1 MRTPSIA
8 AILALLAPA
17 AVAADLPGEPTGH
30 VLIRFDAEPSS
41 ATLDRLASAHGAGIQ
56 HLSGSWPVYALTDPK
71 SDPVA
76 LAAVIQARTDVR
88 WAYPDLIVQTE
99 LHALPLD
106 DTYADQLWHLEN
118 VGQVEGA
125 LPGMDINVLPAWEI
139 TNGDGIL
146 IGIIDGGVE
155 EHVDLATVQPGID
168 KLDGDGDASPGAEQ
182 SNPAHGTV
190 VAGVAGAI
198 GNNGQ
203 GVAGVAWA
211 AEILPVRLVGG
222 GASLQQMYEAFV
234 ESVDRG
240 AHVLNNS
247 WGFNTE
253 EPCDSISDLPPLN
266 EGIAYA
272 RDVGRDGLGT
282 VVVFSAGNSGC
293 EQNDYP
299 MLRDNENVI
308 AVGSINDR
316 AVKWGYSVWGN
327 HVDIGAPS
335 GGLGGGG
342 GRPGLYSTDMFG
354 DVGFNGAGE
363 NNEYTDRMGGT
374 SGAAPVV
381 SGTVALMLAANPRI
395 TEAEVRRVLC
405 ATATKVD
412 PTGTTY
418 DSTGW
423 SPYYGCGRVDAGAA
437 VVAVANEAPPAPVLT
452 TADGA
457 SMSWDDATFTWTN
470 GADPDGD
477 PLTWALELTPIDVA
491 VPPPLDE
498 QPLVLRAGLI
508 ETSYTLRGLRWATG
522 TWEARVVASDLWGR
536 GAWSE
541 PITFTLTDPPPAPPP
556 TEGDEGTGCQSNQ
569 SPGHPGRGI
578 VLALA
583 LLLGGVRRLH
593 GDRARE

>member
-1 MRTPSIA
+1 MRTISL
-8 AILALLAPA
+8 AILLASIPLALA
-17 AVAADLPGEPTGH
+17 AAELPGTPTGD
-30 VLIRFDAEPSS
+30 VLIRFDGDPDP
-41 ATLDRLASAHGAGIQ
+41 ATQQRIAAAHGAQLEHLAGI
-56 HLSGSWPVYALTDPK
+56 WPVYALRGPK
-71 SDPVA
+71 GDVA
-76 LAAVIQARTDVR
+76 TLADALTARSDVR
-88 WAYPDLIVQTE
+88 WAYPDLVVQTE
-99 LHALPLD
+99 LHGLPLD
-106 DTYADQLWHLEN
+106 DTYADDLWHLEN
-118 VGQVEGA
+118 VGQIEGG

-139 TNGDGIL
+139 TNGAGIL
-146 IGIIDGGVE
+146 IAIIDGGVE

-182 SNPAHGTV
+182 DNPAHGTV

-203 GVAGVAWA
+203 GVAGVAWG
-211 AEILPVRLVGG
+211 AELLPVRLVGG

-234 ESVDRG
+234 EATDRG

-253 EPCDSISDLPPLN
+253 EPCEPISDLPPLN
-266 EGIAYA
+266 EAIAYA
-272 RDVGRDGLGT
+272 RDVGRGGLGS

-299 MLRDNENVI
+299 MLRDNDNVI
-308 AVGSINDR
+308 AVGSITDR
-316 AVKWGYSVWGN
+316 ARKWGYSVWGN

-342 GRPGLYSTDMFG
+342 GRPGLWSTDMVG
-354 DVGFNGAGE
+354 DVGFNGLGDD
-363 NNEYTDRMGGT
+363 NEYTDRMGGT

-405 ATATKVD
+405 ATANKVD
-412 PTGTTY
+412 PAGTTY

-423 SPYYGCGRVDAGAA
+423 SPFYGCGRVDAGAA
-437 VVAVANEAPPAPVLT
+437 VVAVANQPPTAPEWI

-457 SMSWDDATFTWTN
+457 ELVWTDATFAWT
-470 GADPDGD
+470 GGEDADGD
-477 PLTWALELTPIDVA
+477 ALRWALELTPVDVV
-491 VPPPLDE
+491 VPLPLDE
-498 QPLVLRAGLI
+498 QPVVLRAGLD
-508 ETSYTLRGLRWATG
+508 TPTFSLRGLRWATG

-541 PITFTLTDPPPAPPP
+541 SITFTLVDPPPPPA
-556 TEGDEGTGCQSNQ
+556 EEAQGCQANTSTG
-569 SPGHPGRGI
+569 SGSA
-578 VLALA
+578 LAWALA
-583 LLLGGVRRLH
+583 LLLLGRLHRDVRRQ
-593 GDRARE
+593 